1 MSRRHLQLDD
11 QSYYYPVKQLN
22 YSRLKERL
30 VVAGAAAL
38 LVVAVACGDL
48 TDPSST
54 SIAGQWKSFD
64 QDLYIRNIRLSLLEP
79 SPGVVT
85 GKWTADGRT
94 DNFCAPGVP
103 CGDSSVVS
111 GRNEVSQVVLELL
124 GAGTFVGELATQ
136 DTLRGIIRSSGT
148 NYHVTFSR

>member
-1 MSRRHLQLDD
+1 MKFLS
-11 QSYYYPVKQLN
+11 
-22 YSRLKERL
+22 YSRLKES
-30 VVAGAAAL
+30 VIVMAAAAL
-38 LVVAVACGDL
+38 LVVAVACGREP

-54 SIAGQWKSFD
+54 SISGQWKSFD

-94 DNFCAPGVP
+94 DNFCAPAVP
-103 CGDSSVVS
+103 CRDSSVVS

-148 NYHVTFSR
+148 NYHVTFAR